1 MLGAPDHSGAIPMHR
16 LRSSRIA
23 KGLAAAAAMAGSVSA
38 RADDVSLSAGA
49 NKVSVRKPTRSG
61 PGCRQLFTP
70 KMGERA
76 ALRVYVG
83 TRIVARRALRTLG
96 YIERCQRDP
105 HDQARVRAFDHR
117 QRMAWWARRHPPPTN
132 TSVASW
138 YDDAGATAS
147 GWHATYGVANLSYGF
162 GTKVLICYP
171 WNSSRC
177 VTATVDDRGPY
188 VGGRDW
194 DLNQNVAGA
203 LGFSG
208 VDTVGWRI
216 VN

>member
-1 MLGAPDHSGAIPMHR
+1 
-16 LRSSRIA
+16 
-23 KGLAAAAAMAGSVSA
+23 MAGSVSA
-38 RADDVSLSAGA
+38 TADKVSLSASADTLSASAGKA
-49 NKVSVRKPTRSG
+49 SSRKASRARPSC
-61 PGCRQLFTP
+61 PQLFTP
-70 KMGERA
+70 KMGQRA

-83 TRIVARRALRTLG
+83 TRNVARRALQTLG

-105 HDQARVRAFDHR
+105 RDQARVRAFDHG
-117 QRMAWWARRHPPPTN
+117 QRNGWWARRHPPPPVN

-138 YDDAGATAS
+138 YDDGGATAS
-147 GWHATYGVANLSYGF
+147 GWHATYGVANLTYGF

-171 WNSSRC
+171 WNTSRC

-194 DLNQNVAGA
+194 DLNQNVASA

-216 VN
+216 LN

>member
-1 MLGAPDHSGAIPMHR
+1 MAPDRSGAIPMHR
-16 LRSSRIA
+16 LRTSRIA
-23 KGLAAAAAMAGSVSA
+23 KGLAAAAAMAGSVPAS
-38 RADDVSLSAGA
+38 ADDVTRSAGA
-49 NKVSVRKPTRSG
+49 EKVSVRKPPRSR

-70 KMGERA
+70 KMGELA
-76 ALRVYVG
+76 ALGIYLG
-83 TRIVARRALRTLG
+83 TRNVARRALQTLG

-105 HDQARVRAFDHR
+105 RDRARVRAFDLR
-117 QRMAWWARRHPPPTN
+117 QRNAWWARRHPPPPAQ
-132 TSVASW
+132 TSLASW
-138 YDDAGATAS
+138 YDDSGATAS
-147 GWHATYGVANLSYGF
+147 GWHAPYGVANLNYGF

-171 WNSSRC
+171 SNSSRC

-188 VGGRDW
+188 AGGRDW
-194 DLNQNVAGA
+194 DLNQNVAAA